1 VRSRWGDGFTAEDM
15 KTLQWVLPSTVIEV
29 AFVEWTREGLL
40 RHSRFV
46 GLREDKRPTDVHR
59 EAVL

>member
-1 VRSRWGDGFTAEDM
+1 M